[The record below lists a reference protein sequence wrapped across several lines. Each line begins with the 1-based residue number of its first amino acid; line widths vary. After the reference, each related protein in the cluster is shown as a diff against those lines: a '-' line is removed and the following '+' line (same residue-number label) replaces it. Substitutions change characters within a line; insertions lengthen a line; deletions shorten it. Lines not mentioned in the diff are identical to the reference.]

1 MTDTSSL
8 RTKTGGRIDRDKPMD
23 FTFNGQVI
31 KGFEGDTM
39 ASALLANDVHMVGR
53 SFKYHRPRGIVA
65 AGSEDP
71 AGIVQLSAGDLATDP
86 NTRVTEQEIYDGLS
100 SSPQHCWPSL
110 GFDAGVLNDVFSRFI
125 PAGFYYKT
133 FMGPPFSWA
142 LFEPIIRKMAGLGIA
157 PQGPDPDSYET
168 TNRHVD
174 VLVVG
179 GGPTGLMATLHA
191 AKAGARVMIAEET
204 SEFGGA
210 LLNEDET
217 ASTIADKP
225 ALSWVA
231 DVVAELR
238 ANPNVI
244 ILPRTTAFG
253 YYGENFVGLMQRVS
267 DHLAPKDR
275 DDRQPRQRVWRVR
288 AKQVVLATGALERPM
303 VFDRNDRPGIMLAG
317 AARTFLN
324 RYGVLAGKRV
334 VVFANNDSAWNT
346 ALDMQSAGAEIKAI
360 VDLRRNISGD
370 VLQQTVARGI
380 PIFAGAAVVGTKGR
394 KRVSAADIR
403 LLDDHDQ
410 LIGTKNWVECDLIL
424 TSAGWAPNVALFS
437 QSRGKLR
444 YDDAI
449 QAFVPGVS
457 WQNERSAGA
466 SNGTFELKECIDAG
480 RAAGIAAAADAGSK
494 KRATAAPKAQSSSF
508 VQGKVKIIAEMPSP
522 KPESKVR
529 AFIDLQD
536 DVTTKDLSLAMREG
550 LNSVEHIKRFTTSGM
565 GTDQGKI
572 ANLNAFAYIA
582 HKQGKTVPDVGVT
595 TFRQP
600 YKPITMGA
608 LAGQH
613 VGDNFLP
620 RRGTAIHKWHRA
632 QKGIIFEPV
641 GDWLRPRAYLRG
653 EESFD
658 EAVQRETK
666 AARTGIGI
674 VDAST
679 LGKID
684 VRGPDA
690 REFLNRIYTNA
701 WKKLAVGKCRYGLML
716 AEDGMVMDDGVT
728 ACITDEHFH
737 MTTTTG
743 GAARVL
749 GHMEEFLQTEWPE
762 LKVYLTSTTEQTS
775 VISICGPEC
784 DKLMGELLDDLDPN
798 PEEFGFMQWRD
809 AHIDDKPV
817 RVYRISFTGELSYEI
832 NINASYGLWLWEKIV
847 AHGQNAG
854 GAYDITPYGTE
865 AMHVLRAEKGFVIV
879 GQDTDG
885 TVTPADLCMNWIVK
899 KTGDFI
905 GKRSLSRSD
914 TSRLDRKQFVGLVT
928 KDPLQVLMEGTQIIA
943 TAEEGALPV
952 PMLGHITSSYFS
964 PNLNRSIALGLIES
978 GSSRIG
984 QTVYASRKGES
995 PLEVT
1000 ICGTDFLKERDN
1012 GNI

>member
-1 MTDTSSL
+1 M
-8 RTKTGGRIDRDKPMD
+8 
-23 FTFNGQVI
+23 
-31 KGFEGDTM
+31 
-39 ASALLANDVHMVGR
+39 
-53 SFKYHRPRGIVA
+53 A

-71 AGIVQLSAGDLATDP
+71 AGLVQLNAGELATDP
-86 NTRVTEQEIYDGLS
+86 NTRASEQEAYDGLS
-100 SSPQHCWPSL
+100 ASAQNCWPSL
-110 GFDAGVLNDVFSRFI
+110 NFDINAVNDVFSRFI

-133 FMGPPFSWA
+133 FMGPPFSWKN
-142 LFEPIIRKMAGLGIA
+142 FEPVIRKSAGLGIA
-157 PQGPDPDSYET
+157 PDGPDPDSYET

-179 GGPTGLMATLHA
+179 GGPAGLSAALHA
-191 AKAGARVMIAEET
+191 AKAGARVMIAEEPAQ
-204 SEFGGA
+204 FGGA
-210 LLNEDET
+210 LLGEDET
-217 ASTIADKP
+217 TTPIGSKP
-225 ALSWVA
+225 AMSWVEE
-231 DVVAELR
+231 VEAELR
-238 ANPNVI
+238 KNPNVI
-244 ILPRTTAFG
+244 ILPRTVAFG
-253 YYGENFVGLMQRVS
+253 YYGENFVGLLQNVS
-267 DHLAPKDR
+267 DHIAPSKR
-275 DDRQPRQRVWRVR
+275 DPRQPRQRIWRVR
-288 AKQVVLATGALERPM
+288 AKQVVLATGSLERPM
-303 VFDRNDRPGIMLAG
+303 VFDGNDRPGIMLAG

-324 RYGVLAGKRV
+324 RYGVLAGQHV
-334 VVFANNDSAWNT
+334 IVFANNDSAWNT
-346 ALDMQSAGAEIKAI
+346 ALDMHAAGAEIKAI
-360 VDLRRNISGD
+360 VDLRKNISGH

-380 PIFAGAAVVGTKGR
+380 PIFAGAAVVGTKGK

-403 LLDDHDQ
+403 LLDDKDQ
-410 LIGTKNWVECDLIL
+410 IIGTKNWVECDLIV

-444 YDDAI
+444 FDSELE
-449 QAFVPGVS
+449 AFVPGIS
-457 WQNERSAGA
+457 WQNETSAGA
-466 SNGTFELKECIDAG
+466 ANGTFDLAECLASG
-480 RAAGIAAAADAGSK
+480 RQAGIDAAAATGRK
-494 KRATAAPKAQSSSF
+494 KRTAAAPKAETKSF
-508 VQGKVKIIAEMPSP
+508 LQGDIKIIAQMPSP
-522 KPESKVR
+522 KEAGKVR

-582 HKQGKTVPDVGVT
+582 HNQGKTVPEVGVT

-620 RRGTAIHKWHRA
+620 RRTTAIHNWHRKQTGA
-632 QKGIIFEPV
+632 IFEPV

-653 EESFD
+653 EESFE

-666 AARTGIGI
+666 AARNGIGI
-674 VDAST
+674 LDAST

-684 VRGPDA
+684 IRGSDA
-690 REFLNRIYTNA
+690 REFLNRVYTNA
-701 WKKLAVGKCRYGLML
+701 WKKLQPGKCRYGLML
-716 AEDGMVMDDGVT
+716 GEDGMVMDDGVT
-728 ACITDEHFH
+728 ACIADDHFH

-749 GHMEEFLQTEWPE
+749 GHLEDYLQTEWPE
-762 LKVYLTSTTEQTS
+762 LNVYLTSTTEQTS
-775 VISICGPEC
+775 VISICGPES
-784 DKLMGELLDDLDPN
+784 DKLVGDLMDDLDPD
-798 PEEFGFMQWRD
+798 PDKFGFMEWRD
-809 AHIDDKPV
+809 GHIDGTAV

-832 NINASYGLWLWEKIV
+832 NINASYGLWLWEKI
-847 AHGQNAG
+847 AALGKNAG
-854 GAYDITPYGTE
+854 GSYDITPYGTE

-885 TVTPADLCMNWIVK
+885 TVTPADLGMNWIVK

-914 TSRLDRKQFVGLVT
+914 TSRMDRKQFVGIVT
-928 KDPLQVLMEGTQIIA
+928 DDQQQVLMEGTQIIA

-952 PMLGHITSSYFS
+952 PMLGHVTSSYFS
-964 PNLNRSIALGLIES
+964 PNLNRSIALALIES

-995 PLEVT
+995 PLVAKL
-1000 ICGTDFLKERDN
+1000 CGTDFLKEREN